1 MLEQA
6 LSSFHL
12 LRPAWLIALG
22 PLVLLVALIRRRER
36 ADLQWTAAISPHLL
50 KHMLV
55 RPQQR
60 WHISPA
66 YLVAAALFLG
76 IVALAG
82 PSWRRELPPFVEDK
96 SPLMIALDVSA
107 TMGET
112 DVAPSRLERAKQKI
126 QDLLTARAGART
138 GLVAYAGTAH
148 LVMPLTDDRGVIEPF
163 LAALTPG
170 LMPVQGNNPAAGLEA
185 AAHALTNEPFA
196 GTILIVTDDIGSEN
210 AASLR
215 QAAAGNAVVVL
226 LVRASGPIAAAGLDT
241 VGLTVDSADI
251 HSLERHIDTRFESAQ
266 ADKIG
271 ARWRDE
277 GFWLLIPIAGLG
289 LLWFRRGV
297 TVQWVL
303 ILAAM
308 LHGIPTQ
315 AAERPSSFLDLW
327 LTPDQQGRV
336 AFDRDNYHLAA
347 RLFADPMW
355 RGIASY
361 RAYDYLAA
369 AEAFQTVNTAEGL
382 FALGN
387 AQAHNHAYEKAI
399 KAYQDVLARQPN
411 SAAAKTNLEI
421 VRAALEAAE
430 KKRREKEKDDATP
443 PDLPSDETKIDDKQ
457 KGGKRVLVQPD
468 DLTTPGAAEAWMR
481 QIQTTPADFLKLKFA
496 IQANSL
502 RPNSTQANSPPPQTP
517 GGAK

>member
-1 MLEQA
+1 MLEHA

-22 PLVLLVALIRRRER
+22 PLALLLAFIRRRER
-36 ADLQWTAAISPHLL
+36 GDRQWADAISPHLL

-55 RPQQR
+55 RPQHR

-112 DVAPSRLERAKQKI
+112 DVAPSRIERAKQKI
-126 QDLLTARAGART
+126 RDLLAARAGART

-185 AAHALTNEPFA
+185 AARALADETFA
-196 GTILIVTDDIGSEN
+196 GTILVVTDDLGQASV
-210 AASLR
+210 ASLR
-215 QAAAGNAVVVL
+215 QAAAGSAVVVL
-226 LVRASGPIAAAGLDT
+226 LVRASGSTATAGLDT
-241 VGLTVDSADI
+241 VGLTVDNADI
-251 HSLERHIDTRFESAQ
+251 HAVERRIDARFESAQ
-266 ADKIG
+266 ADKVG

-297 TVQWVL
+297 TVRWVMV
-303 ILAAM
+303 LAAL
-308 LHGIPTQ
+308 LHGHPVQ
-315 AAERPSSFLDLW
+315 AAPAERPPAFLDLW
-327 LTPDQQGRV
+327 LTPDQQGRM
-336 AFDRDNYHLAA
+336 AFDRGNYHLAA
-347 RLFADPMW
+347 TLFVDPMW
-355 RGIASY
+355 RGIAAY

-387 AQAHNHAYEKAI
+387 AQAHNHAYDKAI

-411 SAAAKTNLEI
+411 NAAAKINLEI

-443 PDLPSDETKIDDKQ
+443 PDLPPDETKIDNKQ
-457 KGGKRVLVQPD
+457 EGGKRVLVQPD

-496 IQANSL
+496 IQANSA
-502 RPNSTQANSPPPQTP
+502 QANSAQPQTP
-517 GGAK
+517 GETK